1 LSHLKCL
8 LSFVILY
15 NVDTNAILILFC
27 TETALVAASRGLV
40 FVFYEDFLQA
50 VKEIRVREE
59 EKAGLRLKQVNL
71 GLDSGSNR

>member
-1 LSHLKCL
+1 MLFLS
-8 LSFVILY
+8 V
-15 NVDTNAILILFC
+15 LFC
-27 TETALVAASRGLV
+27 TETELVAASKGLV
-40 FVFYEDFLQA
+40 FFYKDYLQA